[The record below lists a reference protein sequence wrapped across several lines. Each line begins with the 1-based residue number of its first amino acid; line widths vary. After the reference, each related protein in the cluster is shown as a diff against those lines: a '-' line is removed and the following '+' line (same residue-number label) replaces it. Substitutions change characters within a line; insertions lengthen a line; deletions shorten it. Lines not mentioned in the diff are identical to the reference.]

1 MGIGISMAAEGRHGI
16 EMDGGRKL
24 SSSTD
29 GRFFM
34 SSTEKGMPGGD
45 ERTIVTKTTL
55 LSYCKVPSLM
65 SRARQGNLGLDC
77 GLPE

>member
-1 MGIGISMAAEGRHGI
+1 MGIGKSMAAEGRHGI
-16 EMDGGRKL
+16 EIDGGRKL

-29 GRFFM
+29 GRLFM
-34 SSTEKGMPGGD
+34 SLTEKGMPRMD
-45 ERTIVTKTTL
+45 ERMIGTKTTL
-55 LSYCKVPSLM
+55 LNNCKVPSLM